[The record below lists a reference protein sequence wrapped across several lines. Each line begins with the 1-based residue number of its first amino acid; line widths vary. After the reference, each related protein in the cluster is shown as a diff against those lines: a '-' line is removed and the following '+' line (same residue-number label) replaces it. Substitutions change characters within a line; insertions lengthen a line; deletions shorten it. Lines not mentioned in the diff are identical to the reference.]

1 MQSVVKAQQNN
12 ISEQE
17 VEEIILFLFP
27 LTKQTEQSNRIFI
40 AIFGDTEQ
48 IPR

>member
-1 MQSVVKAQQNN
+1 MPSVANSQQNN

-27 LTKQTEQSNRIFI
+27 LTKQSNRIFI